1 MNQPIPDPQSQ
12 AQGNLIQ
19 DTNVGGNLIFAPVQ
33 IGTKIETQIVQISV
47 AKVTQQPLIKT
58 SPYQGLK
65 KFNFK
70 DRERFFGRDKLIA
83 RLFEAVNR
91 SNLSLV
97 LGASGSGKSSL
108 VRAGLMPE
116 LSKSLETGQFYDFIF
131 TPNQDPFDSLYR
143 CLQSE
148 EKDYKFSE
156 LEAEIVLEAKADTLP
171 KMISILKKKD
181 ERWLI
186 FVDQFEELFTYD
198 EPEKCKNFI
207 EGIVKVANSG
217 DRSVK
222 ILLAM
227 RSDFLEQLSAYPDLG
242 EIANQNNIHLMT
254 EMYSDELRQ
263 AIEQPAAKHGVVF
276 EEGLV
281 EQIIKE
287 VEGQKGF
294 LPLLQYT
301 LNLLWEAECQTM
313 GADGHPLI
321 ETRTLN
327 KASYGVLGGVRG
339 ALQKHIN
346 EVYVNLN
353 QDGQIATKQVFLKL
367 VSIAETDYGIKTV
380 SRRADRDEFVGES
393 VNKILDKFINE
404 KLLVSSSDAVTKK
417 VVISK
422 KNDRLK
428 PSVTIE
434 IAHEILLSSWDVLKT
449 WIEQEKEATIIKNWL
464 ASETRRWEKIRSGNE
479 SKANDE
485 LLKGSRLV
493 QVVELR
499 SKNAFENVG
508 GLRQEEDEF
517 ITTSLT
523 QRDRALRRTILG
535 LTSGLLAVSIFAV
548 GAVWQWQRAE
558 RQRLI
563 TETEALAISASRQ
576 FESGGG
582 DITSLL
588 SAMKSGE
595 QLKNLVKDRP
605 LHDYPT
611 VAPLYALQK
620 ILDNLYEKNQL
631 RSFSYGEFMSI
642 GDLFPI
648 SIAKFSPDGK
658 QIISAYDLGGGIQ
671 FYDLSGK
678 EETQNANQLDKRQ
691 GELLGP
697 IDMVVSSDGQKIAII
712 GETGVVNIHD
722 SLRKLIDQKR
732 MKFDQ
737 LANHKP
743 YMYSAV
749 ISPDMR
755 YVAGISVVE
764 NYKAYLWDISG
775 EKIALLGIEDI
786 VNTVSFS
793 PDSKMIATVARNY
806 KGKNSG
812 ENITISFWNLSGKLT
827 NSFELNLPNKL
838 TLVEHISFSPN
849 GKQVALSQDDGTT
862 IICNIS
868 GEKITQFNGNQG
880 SVDKIIFSPNGQTIA
895 TAGSN
900 GTVQIWNFLGEKIHQ
915 INGHQGSV
923 IDVNFSPDG
932 QQLITVGSDGILRI
946 WKLNRETQ
954 GSEFQAHVTSVEEV
968 SFSENGQII
977 FTYENAILR
986 IWTSSGELIKQ
997 FASGDYDKHS
1007 RLVSTPDG
1015 FITLDSIENKEPV
1028 IKLWDLSG
1036 QKKGEL
1042 RGKSSWYPFQSV
1054 FSSPDGQYLILLGN
1068 DNIYRLWRFSKQ
1080 EVIPLYNRLERPL
1093 SHWALS
1099 PDGQKI
1105 IIVDNQRGVEL
1116 LDSYGKKIRE
1126 WGGGPIE
1133 YEYGIGIN
1141 FSIDTETKNPVLE
1154 DPFVDN
1160 SPAKKSDLKKGDR
1173 ILKINGKST
1182 LGMTREVVSS
1192 LLRGSVNTTVTL
1204 RISRQGRGEFDL
1216 TLNRSVRLAK
1226 TRFMEQFYDR
1236 VYFSSDSQ
1244 HIATTSR
1251 FDKTV
1256 RLWDLF
1262 GNQIAKLEGH
1272 LSKVIGVVFSPDAR
1286 FIATTG
1292 FDNTVR
1298 LWKAS
1303 GTPLAELKG
1312 YQGKLTNV
1320 TFSPDSKLVATAGDD
1335 GKVRLWSLSGQQ
1347 IAQLQGSK
1355 NQVVSISFSPDG
1367 KSIVA
1372 GWANGVVRVWRVQGL
1387 DELLARG
1394 CNWLQEYSTNNPAL
1408 RAELKVCKDKSVLIE
1423 AGREIARTGN
1433 VAGAIVKF
1441 QEIINIDPQLK
1452 LTLEKEAH
1460 LLAAPAKLRQGKELV
1475 IQGETKQAIT
1485 AYKEA
1490 QFLNSQLKISAYS
1503 WGILCRYG
1511 SIWGYL
1517 KGNLGDYKNEV
1528 MDACEKAVA
1537 KGGEIGTGYSA
1548 EFLQSRGLA
1557 RAITGDTVGAIKD
1570 FESFVK
1576 WINDWHSRN
1585 STSEFEGNA
1594 SASAR
1599 YYQQSS
1605 QTLKWIDTLKKG
1617 NNFLTTQEIE
1627 QLLEQQPRN
1636 PAFGVT
1642 SSTVR
1647 NLTLSEALS
1656 EVH

>member
-1 MNQPIPDPQSQ
+1 LPVLCQNPAEIPLRWHDLVIPP
-12 AQGNLIQ
+12 N
-19 DTNVGGNLIFAPVQ
+19 
-33 IGTKIETQIVQISV
+33 
-47 AKVTQQPLIKT
+47 
-58 SPYQGLK
+58 PYQGLSA
-65 KFNFK
+65 FQEK
-70 DRERFFGRDKLIA
+70 DAALFFGRETFTNQLVKVVETKKLV
-83 RLFEAVNR
+83 AVI
-91 SNLSLV
+91 
-97 LGASGSGKSSL
+97 GASGSGKSSVVL
-108 VRAGLMPE
+108 AGLIPSLRQQENWLIASLRPE
-116 LSKSLETGQFYDFIF
+116 STPFENLAKALLSSVTQLETGENEGVTEINADEI
-131 TPNQDPFDSLYR
+131 NQLAID
-143 CLQSE
+143 LQE
-148 EKDYKFSE
+148 GNR
-156 LEAEIVLEAKADTLP
+156 TLSDVV
-171 KMISILKKKD
+171 KSIGSNRRFL
-181 ERWLI
+181 LVI
-186 FVDQFEELFTYD
+186 DQFEEIYTYQNQKSRQFLD
-198 EPEKCKNFI
+198 CLLDAVQNFSAFRLVI
-207 EGIVKVANSG
+207 TLRA
-217 DRSVK
+217 
-222 ILLAM
+222 
-227 RSDFLEQLSAYPDLG
+227 DFLG
-242 EIANQNNIHLMT
+242 
-254 EMYSDELRQ
+254 Q
-263 AIEQPAAKHGVVF
+263 AIEYNPFREQLDRWKPEFIGGMARTELQAAIEEPAKKRNVYLEA
-276 EEGLV
+276 GLT
-281 EQIIKE
+281 EHILNE
-287 VEGQKGF
+287 VGDEPGN
-294 LPLLQYT
+294 LPLLEFALTELWKQQE
-301 LNLLWEAECQTM
+301 NGLL
-313 GADGHPLI
+313 
-321 ETRTLN
+321 TRQAYDSE
-327 KASYGVLGGVRG
+327 KIGGVKK
-339 ALQKHIN
+339 ALCTHA
-346 EVYVNLN
+346 EGVYDALLKKKEGD
-353 QDGQIATKQVFLKL
+353 QERTKQIFMKL
-367 VSIAETDYGIKTV
+367 VSPGEGTEYTRQLATRAE
-380 SRRADRDEFVGES
+380 VGEENWDLVTHLATERLVVS
-393 VNKILDKFINE
+393 NRNETTEIETVEIVHEALIKAWPDLRTWIGENDAFLRWKKRLKVAFLEWERNE
-404 KLLVSSSDAVTKK
+404 KKEGYLLLGAPLGEAEGYLQKRLED
-417 VVISK
+417 ISK
-422 KNDRLK
+422 D
-428 PSVTIE
+428 
-434 IAHEILLSSWDVLKT
+434 D
-449 WIEQEKEATIIKNWL
+449 QYFIK
-464 ASETRRWEKIRSGNE
+464 
-479 SKANDE
+479 
-485 LLKGSRLV
+485 KGLWVR
-493 QVVELR
+493 
-499 SKNAFENVG
+499 
-508 GLRQEEDEF
+508 
-517 ITTSLT
+517 
-523 QRDRALRRTILG
+523 RRTILG

-563 TETEALAISASRQ
+563 SETEALAISASGQ

-582 DITSLL
+582 DIASLL

-595 QLKNLVKDRP
+595 KLKNLVKDRP

-631 RSFSYGEFMSI
+631 RSSSYGELMSI

-658 QIISAYDLGGGIQ
+658 QIISASDLGGGIQ

-691 GELLGP
+691 GEAAIP
-697 IDMVVSSDGQKIAII
+697 SDMVVSSDGQKIAII

-722 SLRKLIDQKR
+722 SSRKLIDQKR
-732 MKFDQ
+732 MK
-737 LANHKP
+737 LANDKP
-743 YMYSAV
+743 YISSAV

-755 YVAGISVVE
+755 YVAGISVFE

-775 EKIALLGIEDI
+775 EKIALLGAEDI

-827 NSFELNLPNKL
+827 NSFEFNLPNTL

-862 IICNIS
+862 IIFNIS

-900 GTVQIWNFLGEKIHQ
+900 GTVQIWNLLGEKIHQ

-932 QQLITVGSDGILRI
+932 QQLITAGSEDGILRI

-954 GSEFQAHVTSVEEV
+954 GIKFQAHTTSIEEV
-968 SFSENGQII
+968 SFNTTGQII
-977 FTYENAILR
+977 FTSENAILR
-986 IWTSSGELIKQ
+986 IWTPSGELIRQ
-997 FASGDYDKHS
+997 FASGDYDQHS
-1007 RLVSTPDG
+1007 RLVLTPDG
-1015 FITLDSIENKEPV
+1015 FITLDSIGNEKAV
-1028 IKLWDLSG
+1028 IKVWDFSG

-1054 FSSPDGQYLILLGN
+1054 VSSPDGQYLIFLGS
-1068 DNIYRLWRFSKQ
+1068 DEIYRLWRFSKQ
-1080 EVIPLYNRLERPL
+1080 EVIPLYNRRERAI
-1093 SHWALS
+1093 SDWALS

-1105 IIVDNQRGVEL
+1105 IIVDHQRGVEL

-1154 DPFVDN
+1154 DTFVDN
-1160 SPAKKSDLKKGDR
+1160 SPAQKSDLKKGDR

-1320 TFSPDSKLVATAGDD
+1320 TFSPDSKLISTAGDD

-1355 NQVVSISFSPDG
+1355 NQVVSINFSPDG
-1367 KSIVA
+1367 KSVVA
-1372 GWANGVVRVWRVQGL
+1372 GWANGVVQMWRVQGL
-1387 DELLARG
+1387 DELLASG
-1394 CNWLQEYSTNNPAL
+1394 CNWLQEYSTNNPAV
-1408 RAELKVCKDKSVLIE
+1408 RTELKVCKDKSVLIE

-1452 LTLEKEAH
+1452 LTLEREAQ

-1490 QFLNSQLKISAYS
+1490 QILDSKLEISAYS

-1517 KGNLGDYKNEV
+1517 KGDLGDYKNDV

-1576 WINDWHSRN
+1576 WINDWHFRN
-1585 STSEFEGNA
+1585 STSQFEGKA

-1599 YYQQSS
+1599 YYQQFS

-1617 NNFLTTQEIE
+1617 KNLLTTQEIE
-1627 QLLEQQPRN
+1627 KLLEQQPMN

-1647 NLTLSEALS
+1647 NLTFSEGLS
-1656 EVH
+1656 EVD